1 MGNGGISPPDFPTM
15 GDPGDV
21 AELQDVLAGVP
32 LDSDPQTS
40 AAMAKAAKARCS
52 VSGAATGAGKAYDCN
67 IKDVLTIALAIDG
80 RGPGVGAVC
89 SRNTPG
95 QPLDQ

>member
-1 MGNGGISPPDFPTM
+1 MGDGQITPPDYPNS

-32 LDSDPQTS
+32 LDSDPQT
-40 AAMAKAAKARCS
+40 AEQMAQDALARCS
-52 VSGAATGAGKAYDCN
+52 VSGVATGADEAFDCD
-67 IKDVLTIALAIDG
+67 IKDVLTLALAIEDW
-80 RGPGVGAVC
+80 GPGLSAVC

-95 QPLDQ
+95 HPLDQ